1 MQEINAGYGRKGES
15 DLAIFH
21 FTVKIVGRSK
31 GKSIIAA
38 SAYLNGDV
46 MKNEETGKVSYYTSK
61 KEVVYTSLM
70 MCENAPPEW
79 MNVPDENIKRFQKSI
94 RYQRAEDKEAALEKF
109 KIVFRKQRLWNEV
122 LKVEKG
128 ANAQFGRSFEFLLPK
143 EWSRMEQIEYATD
156 FIQRNFVAKG
166 MCADWSI
173 HDKGDGNPHVHLL
186 VTMRPFKKNHTWGNK
201 EIKDWAFVRDEAGN
215 IVIDETH
222 PNWWQDKKTPER
234 HGIRIP
240 VLDADGNQKLDSRN
254 RKQWKREVTDAT
266 GWNNPKNCELWRSEW
281 AKECNLHLKKEQQ
294 IDHRSYE
301 RQGKIEIPTIHE
313 GADARKIEGKYHS
326 GQFASASWKVEE
338 NRIIKKQNAILKK
351 LQEVF
356 GQIGILVKQW
366 KERLND
372 IRRKQR
378 SYSAD
383 GEYDKPDRGT
393 TGTYGRDVSGDG
405 AEGRTTQ
412 FVSGEESK
420 IAGIKQRVAKAVSN
434 LAKYRGN
441 VGIIGEEGRR
451 NSDIERRKSAMERI
465 SGEVER
471 RKSVIAETERGIV
484 ELQNRL
490 EKARDVDERFKKLKA
505 RRADGGNAGCVGEYG
520 EGTDTER
527 YNSPEEGQRDTN
539 TTGATERIAE
549 LMREAEQREQSRER
563 PSLKERIEANKRI
576 VAERERE
583 KEKSRQHNRGISR

>member
-1 MQEINAGYGRKGES
+1 M
-15 DLAIFH
+15 AIFH

-46 MKNEETGKVSYYTSK
+46 MKNEETGKISYYTSK

-70 MCENAPPEW
+70 MCENVPPEW

-94 RYQRAEDKEAALEKF
+94 RYQSAEDKEAALEKF
-109 KIVFRKQRLWNEV
+109 KITFRKQRLWNEV
-122 LKVEKG
+122 LKAEKG
-128 ANAQFGRSFEFLLPK
+128 ANAQLGRSFEFSLPK
-143 EWSRMEQIEYATD
+143 EWNRKEQIEYASD

-201 EIKDWAFVRDEAGN
+201 EVKDWAFVRDKDGN
-215 IVIDETH
+215 IVMDETH
-222 PNWWQDKKTPER
+222 PDWWQDKKNPER

-240 VLDADGNQKLDSRN
+240 VLDADGKQKMDSRN

-281 AKECNLHLKKEQQ
+281 AKECNQHLKKENQ

-313 GADARKIEGKYHS
+313 GADARKIEEKYQS
-326 GQFASASWKVEE
+326 GQVVSASWKVEE
-338 NRIIKKQNAILKK
+338 NRMIKKQNVILKK
-351 LQEVF
+351 LQEAF
-356 GQIGILVKQW
+356 RQISILLKQW
-366 KERLND
+366 KGRLYD

-378 SYSAD
+378 GHSHD
-383 GEYDKPDRGT
+383 GDYDKPDRGAA
-393 TGTYGRDVSGDG
+393 GDYGGDVPRDG
-405 AEGRTTQ
+405 AEGRTAY
-412 FVSGEESK
+412 FASGAESK
-420 IAGIKQRVAKAVSN
+420 IAGIKRRVASAASN
-434 LAKYRGN
+434 LAKYRGT
-441 VGIIGEEGRR
+441 VGTIGEEGWR
-451 NSDIERRKSAMERI
+451 NTETEKRKSAMERI

-471 RKSVIAETERGIV
+471 REPVIAETERGIA
-484 ELQNRL
+484 EIQKRL
-490 EKARDVDERFKKLKA
+490 EKVRDVDERIKRLKA
-505 RRADGGNAGCVGEYG
+505 RRADGGTAGVIGEHG
-520 EGTDTER
+520 EGSSTER
-527 YNSPEEGQRDTN
+527 YHYPAEGQRDTN
-539 TTGATERIAE
+539 TAGATERIAE

-563 PSLKERIEANKRI
+563 TSLKDRIEANKRI

-583 KEKSRQHNRGISR
+583 KEKSRQHDKGMSR